1 MRLIGQKWKR
11 GDTWSGLI
19 LIGRGLILYTFLTIE
34 SISDLVLKESPI
46 LSIPFS
52 SVFEEIRSLSEV
64 ESGDNGKEVTPVP
77 MPNTAVKLFC
87 ADGSWRLPPA
97 RVGRCRAIFYLQWRI
112 SSAGRAS
119 ALQAEGRR
127 FDPVILHHA
136 LLCILK
142 ILFLRQ
148 ALKSY
153 LTN

>member
-46 LSIPFS
+46 LSIPF
-52 SVFEEIRSLSEV
+52 EEIRSLSEV

-97 RVGRCRAIFYLQWRI
+97 RVGRCRATARHLNRCLF
-112 SSAGRAS
+112 
-119 ALQAEGRR
+119 
-127 FDPVILHHA
+127 
-136 LLCILK
+136 LLCAGSKRVL
-142 ILFLRQ
+142 LRRSRVKC
-148 ALKSY
+148 LLGVYGDK
-153 LTN
+153 LI